1 MFFVYLSS
9 FLALGALAHMYIF
22 GHPSLDTVNTI
33 AFTYQNNNN
42 NNNNNNGK
50 NGFWTKMDKVDLL
63 VFSPYLFVLVMMALS
78 CLISKTTQE
87 ESF

>member
-1 MFFVYLSS
+1 
-9 FLALGALAHMYIF
+9 
-22 GHPSLDTVNTI
+22 
-33 AFTYQNNNN
+33 
-42 NNNNNNGK
+42 
-50 NGFWTKMDKVDLL
+50 MDKVDLL